1 MIERAFVH
9 VAGPPGCG
17 KTTFIESML
26 RAAGGLICAARCV
39 RDDTLPHAR
48 ETAPKRHLELRRYSE
63 AGATGVALFTFPQD
77 GIDSDA
83 FFMTHLMADYSQGVI
98 LEGDNPL
105 EYVDLS
111 VFVAPAPGA
120 GESLLARRRRDR
132 AREQR
137 ATMDAIGRLVR
148 EPDGFAELLGEVV
161 GGPIAE
167 YARMAPELMKD
178 ARAKLLADIAMARK
192 ASPPKPTW
200 QWGISDPYS
209 GIEQAQLVV
218 VNVRNEGE
226 RRAGE
231 QLVADLVRLRKDARL
246 FHDIVGFRGRRTP
259 ITAVVANLFH
269 PDDTGR
275 KKALARAQ
283 RMFRSRAQ

>member
-1 MIERAFVH
+1 MIERAFVY

-48 ETAPKRHLELRRYSE
+48 ETAPKRHLELRRYLD
-63 AGATGVALFTFPQD
+63 AGATGVALFTFSEKD
-77 GIDSDA
+77 IDSDV
-83 FFMTHLMADYSQGVI
+83 FFMTELMADYSQGVV

-120 GESLLARRRRDR
+120 GERLFARRRRDR
-132 AREQR
+132 AREQH
-137 ATMDAIGRLVR
+137 ATMDAIGRLIR
-148 EPDGFAELLGEVV
+148 EPDRFAELLGEVV

-167 YARMAPELMKD
+167 FARMSPALMED
-178 ARAKLLADIAMARK
+178 ARAKLVADIAMARK
-192 ASPPKPTW
+192 APPPKPTW

-209 GIEQAQLVV
+209 GIERAQLVA
-218 VNVRNEGE
+218 VNVRNDGE

-231 QLVADLVRLRKDARL
+231 QLVADMVRLRKDEQL
-246 FHDIVGFRGRRTP
+246 FNDILGFRGSRTP
-259 ITAVVANLFH
+259 ITAVVADLSQ
-269 PDDTGR
+269 PDDPGR
-275 KKALARAQ
+275 KKALARA
-283 RMFRSRAQ
+283 RRAFRGRAQ